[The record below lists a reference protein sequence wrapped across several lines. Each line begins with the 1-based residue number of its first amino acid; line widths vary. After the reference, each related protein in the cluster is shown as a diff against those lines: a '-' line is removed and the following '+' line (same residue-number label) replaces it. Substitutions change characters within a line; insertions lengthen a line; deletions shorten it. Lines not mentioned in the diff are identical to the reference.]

1 MPLLANAQAVQLPRP
16 ILKDLSRLDEHY
28 EKMSAWFCSIP
39 QFNLDSSFYY
49 LNQWEQ
55 HTLKHSPTD
64 YAKLSRINLEWAKI
78 YKNFQYFNKAKSK
91 VLIAQKYFD
100 KIKDQK
106 KEVLLGAEL
115 YYVLSI
121 ALLKSG
127 EEKKALFYF
136 LKQDSLLLNRKD
148 EISKALFLYHK
159 ADFNFGYAQGDK
171 DLAVKLFNECMPLL
185 KKQGK
190 FVAVA
195 RNYMILS
202 SVLKSENRLA
212 ECQAMRDSLQKYAEI
227 AGNPYLLTY
236 NPIEDAYV
244 QIVDSQ
250 YTDAKKRILK
260 VIAEMK
266 KYGLDKTNFY
276 QNALQDLGEI
286 AWKNKEFDLAIQYY
300 KECFEIA
307 TSLEMVHMQ
316 LSLLE
321 ILSYIYNDKQDY
333 KTALSYLNQYKEL
346 NLQYLQEKADRSSAE
361 HELEIALANKELQ
374 LEKNRTFS
382 NTLLAGLVLLI
393 LGTFFVIYNYRKQ
406 NKLNALLQNNV
417 QQKEVLLKEIHH
429 RVKNNLSVISG
440 LLELQ
445 SYSIKNEAIE
455 QTFKES
461 QNRVKSIALIHQRLY
476 QHENLASIELKE
488 YTDDLYKQ
496 IHNVFNKSDQKVVF
510 TNKVEK
516 TLLDIDT
523 AVSLGLIINELL
535 TNSFKYAFKPELK
548 GEIEIELLKLNE
560 GSYQLIYRDN
570 GNGLPAGFDF
580 KKVNSFG
587 LRLVSRL
594 CKQLFG
600 KITFTKSNGYSA
612 FIIDFKDKIGKF
624 KEEQDNE

>member
-1 MPLLANAQAVQLPRP
+1 MPLLAHAQYGHLPRP
-16 ILKDLSRLDEHY
+16 ILNDVSGQEVYY
-28 EKMSAWFCSIP
+28 EKMSVWFCSTP

-49 LNQWEQ
+49 MKLWEDHALRQ
-55 HTLKHSPTD
+55 SPPD

-91 VLIAQKYFD
+91 VLTAQKYFD
-100 KIKDQK
+100 KIADQK
-106 KEVLLGAEL
+106 KEVLVGAEL

-121 ALLKSG
+121 AYLKSG

-136 LKQDSLLLNRKD
+136 IKQDSLLMNRKD

-171 DLAVKLFNECMPLL
+171 KLAVQLFKECMPLL

-190 FVAVA
+190 YVAVA

-202 SVLKSENRLA
+202 SVLKTENRLS
-212 ECQAMRDSLQKYAEI
+212 ECQAMRDSLQKYAEL

-236 NPIEDAYV
+236 NPIEDAYI
-244 QIVDSQ
+244 QIIDSQ

-260 VIAEMK
+260 VMAEMK

-286 AWKNKEFDLAIQYY
+286 AWKNKEYDLAIQYY
-300 KECFEIA
+300 KECFVIA
-307 TSLEMVHMQ
+307 TSLEMVQMQ

-321 ILSYIYNDKQDY
+321 ILSSIYNDQQDY
-333 KTALSYLNQYKEL
+333 KTALSYLSQYKEL
-346 NLQYLQEKADRSSAE
+346 DLQYQQEKADRSSAE
-361 HELEIALANKELQ
+361 HELEIALAGKELQ

-382 NTLLAGLVLLI
+382 NSLLVGFVLLI
-393 LGTFFVIYNYRKQ
+393 MGIFFVIYNYRKQ

-445 SYSIKNEAIE
+445 SYSLKNEAIE

-496 IHNVFNKSDQKVVF
+496 IHNVFNKTDQKVVF
-510 TNKVEK
+510 SNKIEK

-535 TNSFKYAFKPELK
+535 TNSFKYAFKPELA
-548 GEIEIELLKLNE
+548 GEIEIELLMLNE
-560 GSYQLIYRDN
+560 GSYQMIYRDN
-570 GNGLPAGFDF
+570 GSGLPADFDF
-580 KKVNSFG
+580 KM
-587 LRLVSRL
+587 
-594 CKQLFG
+594 
-600 KITFTKSNGYSA
+600 
-612 FIIDFKDKIGKF
+612 
-624 KEEQDNE
+624 